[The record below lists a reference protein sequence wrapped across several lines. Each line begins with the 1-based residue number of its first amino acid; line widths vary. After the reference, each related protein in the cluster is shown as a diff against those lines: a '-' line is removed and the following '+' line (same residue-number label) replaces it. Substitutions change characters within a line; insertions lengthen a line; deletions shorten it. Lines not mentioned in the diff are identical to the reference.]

1 MWIMPGL
8 KKERIEI
15 YGFDS
20 STFWWIKQINKIDLT
35 RTINKKNGR
44 AIIDL
49 KFNLR
54 WMQNYN

>member
-1 MWIMPGL
+1 MWIMPCL

-20 STFWWIKQINKIDLT
+20 STFWWIKRVKKIDLT

-44 AIIDL
+44 TIIDL
-49 KFNLR
+49 KFNLW
-54 WMQNYN
+54 WMQDYN